1 MQRLS
6 DILQLLLYT
15 DLSLLLVSYDLGK
28 SIFFLIKL
36 TDPEQTAH
44 FCQYEK
50 DEYCYSLQNVIVT
63 QSKVDYYNKHVIPR
77 KWE

>member
-6 DILQLLLYT
+6 DIIQILVYM
-15 DLSLLLVSYDLGK
+15 DLSLLFVSYDLGK

-36 TDPEQTAH
+36 TDPEQRAH

-50 DEYCYSLQNVIVT
+50 DEYCYS
-63 QSKVDYYNKHVIPR
+63 
-77 KWE
+77 

>member
-6 DILQLLLYT
+6 DNIQILVYM
-15 DLSLLLVSYDLGK
+15 DLSLLFVSYDLGK

-36 TDPEQTAH
+36 TDPEQRAH

-50 DEYCYSLQNVIVT
+50 DEYCYS
-63 QSKVDYYNKHVIPR
+63 
-77 KWE
+77 